1 MNRPSRI
8 LGGALFVAVAMTGQG
23 HTADLGGR
31 DRGSF
36 KDEPVP
42 SDAFVWTGFYIGAH
56 AGYGFGDS
64 SSVDGGTQMNNPQS
78 QPPHGA
84 FSCAGPAIA
93 YCDVPFEIEPEGW
106 LAGGQIG
113 YNHQFGSLVLG
124 IEGELAWL
132 NANEEAILDR
142 PLGDQDILSVEYS
155 WYGTLALRA
164 GLAMDRVLI
173 YAKGGLAFAQIETF
187 ASDIDLGFLYAG
199 STTRDSGVE
208 TGWAL
213 GGGIEYAITD
223 SVSLKAEYLYM
234 DFGSSESRSSDGDVY
249 EHEHSLHTAKVGLNI
264 RLSDAAGEPLK

>member
-1 MNRPSRI
+1 
-8 LGGALFVAVAMTGQG
+8 MTGQG
-23 HTADLGGR
+23 HAADLGER

-36 KDEPVP
+36 KDEPVL

-56 AGYGFGDS
+56 AGYGFGNS
-64 SSVDGGTQMNNPQS
+64 SSVDGGTTPGS
-78 QPPHGA
+78 PRGKPPFGA
-84 FSCAGPAIA
+84 FSCDGPEIG

-132 NANEEAILDR
+132 NANEEAILNR
-142 PLGDQDILSVEYS
+142 PENDQDILSVEYS

-164 GLAMDRVLI
+164 GLAMDRVLV

-187 ASDIDLGFLYAG
+187 ASDIDEGFLYTG
-199 STTRDSGVE
+199 SSTRDSGVE

-213 GGGIEYAITD
+213 VGGIEYAITD

-234 DFGSSESRSSDGDVY
+234 DFGSSESRSSDGDIY
-249 EHEHSLHTAKVGLNI
+249 ENEHSLHTATVGLNI
-264 RLSDAAGEPLK
+264 RLSDADGGQLT